1 MFPGWDVAV
10 DLFNRNAIDVIAD
23 PSEHPPDPGHMYVQ
37 VKLKGTNTSG
47 EEIPRKM
54 FQDLSF
60 YLVGDANVLYGP
72 VLHVGK
78 ICTPQAALPGGTVTS
93 DCEVFMVPENELD
106 SLLLVV
112 SDDYNPSFGTVV
124 RYFSLK

>member
-1 MFPGWDVAV
+1 MAV
-10 DLFNRNAIDVIAD
+10 VSFDRNAIDVIAD
-23 PSEHPPDPGHMYVQ
+23 PSEHPPDPGHVYVG

-47 EEIPRKM
+47 EEIPRAM
-54 FQDLSF
+54 WQDLSL
-60 YLVGDANVLYGP
+60 YVVGDADVLYGV

-78 ICTPQAALPGGTVTS
+78 ICTPQAALPGGTATS
-93 DCEVFMVPENELD
+93 DCEVFMVPENEVD

-112 SDDYNPSFGTVV
+112 SEDYNLSTARVV